1 MEQQGGWTIET
12 NIEQFYADKNTI
24 VVLPV
29 GGESSFYSDWE
40 QPNNGKNYQ
49 WETFH
54 TQELAPIL
62 TNGVRSDGKRT
73 ITGISMGGTAVVNIA
88 AHQR

>member
-40 QPNNGKNYQ
+40 QPNNGKNY
-49 WETFH
+49 
-54 TQELAPIL
+54 
-62 TNGVRSDGKRT
+62 
-73 ITGISMGGTAVVNIA
+73 
-88 AHQR
+88 